1 MEAFYGDNR
10 LLAVPFVAVCLMQLF
25 WFLIKGK
32 KDGLGQRPLWM
43 TDLIVCLSVA
53 FTVGTLL
60 HQYPGTKVPVSTD
73 ASVFL
78 YIGKQ
83 MHAGKI
89 PYVDLFDHKGPALYV
104 IQYLGYLIWP
114 SSVAGGVWIL
124 EVITYAVTAW
134 LMMKLTEP
142 VVRDYR
148 SKYLALMM
156 VLVACGFKMYS
167 GGNFTEE
174 HALPWIAL
182 SAWIFFLFFQ
192 SGRYTRLQ
200 IMILGFSCMVVLLLQ
215 VNLVTVWVAFVPV
228 VLIVLLQKKR
238 YQDVGCCILYFLIGM
253 GAAFLP
259 VLIWAIHDHFL
270 KAMWDVYIR
279 FNFEYSEN
287 MAPGLQGY
295 LKLTK
300 DTLGRIWP
308 ALVALVVAL
317 IRDPRS
323 KPQWL
328 NLWFLAVSIVLTQMS
343 GRNSPYY
350 RLVLFPAMILP
361 FVGFFDCLWDC
372 YCGKKTRTR
381 NDAIVILSC
390 VLLVSASA
398 AHRYMS
404 NRNGTGDAV
413 VVRYLKENTTEEDTV
428 LIVGN
433 YAWPYIAADRT
444 TENRFF
450 FQWPP
455 IDVSDELYAEF
466 LTELE
471 DHPSDIVIL
480 PEEENS
486 KLQIPGEGKIDQALE
501 LLEEWGYQK
510 EQYDGFRVY
519 LAPEN

>member
-10 LLAVPFVAVCLMQLF
+10 LLAIPFAAVCLMQVF

-32 KDGLGQRPLWM
+32 DDLPGQKSTWW

-114 SSVAGGVWIL
+114 DSVAGGLWIL
-124 EVITYAVTAW
+124 ELITYAATAW
-134 LMMKLTEP
+134 FMVKVAELTAH
-142 VVRDYR
+142 DYR
-148 SKYLALMM
+148 SKYLALIM
-156 VLVACGFKMYS
+156 VLISCGFKMYM

-174 HALPWIAL
+174 HVLPWITL
-182 SAWIFFLFFQ
+182 SAWIFFRFFLT
-192 SGRYTRLQ
+192 GKYRWFE
-200 IMILGFSCMVVLLLQ
+200 IAILGFSCMVVLLLQ
-215 VNLVTVWVAFVPV
+215 VNLVTVWVAFVPLV
-228 VLIVLLQKKR
+228 ILLLLKEKR
-238 YQDVGCCILYFLIGM
+238 YADIGRCILYFILGM
-253 GAAFLP
+253 GTAFLP
-259 VLIWAIHDHFL
+259 ILIWAVHDGFL

-287 MAPGLQGY
+287 MAPGLAGY
-295 LKLTK
+295 LGLTG
-300 DTLGRIWP
+300 DTLARIWP
-308 ALVALVVAL
+308 ALVALAVSL
-317 IRDPRS
+317 IRDRRNRL
-323 KPQWL
+323 QWM
-328 NLWFLAVSIVLTQMS
+328 NLWFLLVSIVMTQVS

-350 RLVLFPAMILP
+350 RLVLLPAMVLP
-361 FVGFFDCLWDC
+361 FTGFFDGMWEL
-372 YCGKKTRTR
+372 YGRKRIQKR
-381 NDAIVILSC
+381 NDFLVILSC
-390 VLLVSASA
+390 LLLASAAA

-404 NRNGTGDAV
+404 NRRNTQDEIV
-413 VVRYLKENTTEEDTV
+413 VQYLKENTTESDTV
-428 LIVGN
+428 LIIGN
-433 YAWPYIAADRT
+433 YAWPYLAAERT

-455 IDVSDELYAEF
+455 IHVSEKLYEEF

-471 DHPSDIVIL
+471 IHPSDVVIL
-480 PEEENS
+480 PENENA
-486 KLQIPGEGKIDQALE
+486 KLQIPGEGEINHSLE
-501 LLEEWGYQK
+501 VLEEMGYQK
-510 EQYDGFRVY
+510 EQHEGFRVY
-519 LAPEN
+519 LAPEH